1 MLPRGILFNTLC
13 KVKTK
18 KMLRGQMQPV
28 ALIFLDL
35 ISNSDSK
42 MRIPVRIT
50 VRTLEP

>member
-13 KVKTK
+13 RVKTK
-18 KMLRGQMQPV
+18 KMLRRQMQPV

-35 ISNSDSK
+35 IPNSDCK
-42 MRIPVRIT
+42 MRTPVRIT